1 MTLEKSFL
9 DLSKERYI
17 AIRQPGPTKTSPT
30 TTLLWLPSCLCKQ
43 PFSGIQTLKDLTFLD
58 SIPPNSQVT
67 LHVLIPRKEAPS
79 FTWVTLI
86 VSVQSSPPPRSSW
99 YFRSP

>member
-30 TTLLWLPSCLCKQ
+30 TSLLWLPSCLCKQ
-43 PFSGIQTLKDLTFLD
+43 PFSGIQTVKDLTFLD
-58 SIPPNSQVT
+58 SIPPNSQVI

-86 VSVQSSPPPRSSW
+86 VSVQSSPPQQV
-99 YFRSP
+99 FLVL